1 MKRIVAM
8 LSLLT
13 AGAVLAMPVQDAGA
27 RLEGRVTDVSGGPL
41 PGAQI
46 TAREV
51 DGTKHATVT
60 DAQGAFSLSLP
71 VGSYAV
77 RVTLASF
84 ETEERRDVRVQ
95 AGKTTRL
102 DVTLRVAE
110 IDEAVTVVAE
120 VAPAPLRK
128 DRLQAMETRSLG
140 YVAGVAGGV
149 PGSVMRPAS
158 PDFNTEDYARIDE
171 IGFRDPG
178 KQPLSTFSVDVD
190 TASYAN
196 VRRFLGDGQLP
207 PKDAVRIEE
216 LINYFGYDYPAPR
229 GAQPFSVT
237 SEVAACPWSPSHRL
251 VLVGLRG
258 RPLPEDDLPAKNL
271 VFLLDVSG
279 SMNMPS
285 KLPLLKRS
293 MSLLV
298 RHLTARDRVAIVVY
312 AGASGL
318 VLPSTPGDRADEILA
333 ALGRLEAG
341 GSTHGS
347 SGIQLAYSVA
357 QENYVEAGVN
367 RVILATDG
375 DFNVGITDMGALTR
389 LIEEKRASGVSLSVL
404 GFGTGNLKDSTME
417 ALADRGNGNYAYI
430 DSLHEARKVLVSQA
444 GGTLVTIAK
453 DVKIQVEFNPARV
466 AAYRLVGYENRM
478 LADED
483 FDDDTKDAGEI
494 GADHRV
500 TALYEVVP
508 VGVAVDVPGIGDLK
522 YQERPALTPQAGS
535 DELLTV
541 KLRYKA
547 PRGDRSRL
555 ISMALRDEA
564 SSDALSTNLGFAA
577 SVAEFALL
585 LRDSEFKGS
594 ASYSQV
600 LELARAHRGEDL
612 HNYRGEFIK
621 LVEMARELQRPEVA
635 IERP

>member
-13 AGAVLAMPVQDAGA
+13 AGVVLGMPAQDVGT
-27 RLEGRVTDVSGGPL
+27 LQGRVTDAAGAPL
-41 PGAQI
+41 PGVRV
-46 TAREV
+46 TAVEVAGGTRRE
-51 DGTKHATVT
+51 TAT
-60 DAQGAFSLSLP
+60 DAQGAYSLSLP
-71 VGSYAV
+71 VGTYTV
-77 RVTLASF
+77 RVALAAF
-84 ETEERRDVRVQ
+84 AAEERRDVRISS
-95 AGKTTRL
+95 AATTRL
-102 DVTLRVAE
+102 DLTLRPAELEESVA
-110 IDEAVTVVAE
+110 ATA
-120 VAPAPLRK
+120 AATPAPVQK
-128 DRLQAMETRSLG
+128 QQARSMEIQSLG
-140 YVAGVAGGV
+140 YVAGLAGRAA
-149 PGSVMRPAS
+149 PMAAPAFS
-158 PDFNTEDYARIDE
+158 DFDTEAYARIDE
-171 IGFRDPG
+171 IGFRDPA

-196 VRRFLGDGQLP
+196 VRRFLADGRLP

-216 LINYFGYDYPAPR
+216 LVNYFGYDYPVPAK
-229 GAQPFSVT
+229 GQPFSVT
-237 SEVAACPWSPSHRL
+237 SEVAACPWKPEHRL

-258 RPLPEDDLPAKNL
+258 RPLPEDDLPGKNL

-279 SMNMPS
+279 SMNDPS

-318 VLPSTPGDRADEILA
+318 VLPSTPGDRADEIEA

-347 SGIQLAYSVA
+347 AGIQLAYSVA
-357 QENYVEAGVN
+357 QESFVEGGVN

-375 DFNVGITDMGALTR
+375 DFNVGVTDMGALTR
-389 LIEEKRASGVSLSVL
+389 LIEEKREGGVFLSVL
-404 GFGTGNLKDSTME
+404 GFGTGNLKDSAME

-478 LADED
+478 LAAED

-508 VGVAVDVPGIGDLK
+508 AGVEVELSGVSDLK
-522 YQERPALTPQAGS
+522 YQQKPTLTAAAGS
-535 DELLTV
+535 GELLAV

-547 PRGDRSRL
+547 PDGDVSRL
-555 ISMALRDEA
+555 ISRTLRDAGRAEPP
-564 SSDALSTNLGFAA
+564 STNLGFAA
-577 SVAEFALL
+577 AVAEFALL
-585 LRDSEFKGS
+585 LRDSEFKGN
-594 ASYSQV
+594 ASYAQV
-600 LELARAHRGEDL
+600 LELARKNRGQDP
-612 HNYRGEFIK
+612 HNYRGEFIA
-621 LVEMARELQRPEVA
+621 LVEMARELQAPQVA
-635 IERP
+635 IEGR

>member
-13 AGAVLAMPVQDAGA
+13 AGAVLAMPVQDAGG
-27 RLEGRVTDVSGGPL
+27 RLEGRVTDASGGPL

-46 TAREV
+46 MARQV
-51 DGTKHATVT
+51 DGAEHATVT
-60 DAQGAFSLSLP
+60 DAGGAFSLALP
-71 VGSYAV
+71 AGSYTV
-77 RVTLASF
+77 RITLASF
-84 ETEERRDVRVQ
+84 EVEERREVRVEP
-95 AGKTTRL
+95 GKATRL
-102 DVTLRVAE
+102 DVTLRVAPLE
-110 IDEAVTVVAE
+110 EAVTVRAE
-120 VAPAPLRK
+120 VAPAPLQK
-128 DRLQAMETRSLG
+128 DSLRSMEVRSLG
-140 YVAGVAGGV
+140 YVAGVVGGV
-149 PGSVMRPAS
+149 PGRAVGPAS

-216 LINYFGYDYPAPR
+216 LVNYFSYDYPTPR

-237 SEVAACPWSPSHRL
+237 SEVGACPWSPSHRL

-285 KLPLLKRS
+285 KLPLLERS
-293 MSLLV
+293 MGLLV

-312 AGASGL
+312 AGASGV
-318 VLPSTPGDRADEILA
+318 VLPSTPGNRADEILA

-347 SGIQLAYSVA
+347 AGIQLAYSIA
-357 QENYVEAGVN
+357 EENHVDGGVN

-389 LIEEKRASGVSLSVL
+389 LIEEKRESGVSLSVL

-508 VGVAVDVPGIGDLK
+508 VGVAVDVPGIGDLR
-522 YQERPALTPQAGS
+522 YQERPTLSPKARSG
-535 DELLTV
+535 ELLTV
-541 KLRYKA
+541 KLRYKEPEA
-547 PRGDRSRL
+547 DRSRL
-555 ISMALRDEA
+555 ISLALRD
-564 SSDALSTNLGFAA
+564 DGDGFVPSTNLGFAA

-594 ASYSQV
+594 ASWSQV
-600 LELARAHRGEDL
+600 LELAREHRGDDP
-612 HNYRGEFIK
+612 HNYRGEFIR
-621 LVEMARELQRPEVA
+621 LVELARELQRPQVA